1 MAARYNQ
8 QFDECLEKFLSHKNY
23 FTNVLELIE
32 GKTNVKRV
40 YIVKAI
46 LGVFALYMIFGH
58 FAALVCNLIGFVYPA
73 YASIHALESRN
84 KDDDT
89 KWLTYWVVF
98 ANFSV
103 VEFWSDVIFSWFPLY
118 WLAKI
123 VFLVWC
129 FAPVQNNGSVF
140 VYSRI
145 IRRFFLSNKNRIDEA
160 TSKIAEE
167 VSKLTKSD

>member
-8 QFDECLEKFLSHKNY
+8 QFDECLEKFLSQKNY

-32 GKTNVKRV
+32 SKTNVKRI

-46 LGVFALYMIFGH
+46 LGVFALYMIVGH
-58 FAALVCNLIGFVYPA
+58 FAALVCNLVGFVYPA
-73 YASIHALESRN
+73 YASIQALESRS

-103 VEFWSDVIFSWFPLY
+103 IEFWSDAIFSWFPFY

-123 VFLVWC
+123 IFLVWC
-129 FAPVQNNGSVF
+129 FAPVQSNGSVF
-140 VYSRI
+140 VYNRI
-145 IRRFFLSNKNRIDEA
+145 IRRFFLSNKSRIDEA

-167 VSKLTKSD
+167 VSKLTKNE

>member
-1 MAARYNQ
+1 MNR
-8 QFDECLEKFLSHKNY
+8 
-23 FTNVLELIE
+23 
-32 GKTNVKRV
+32 
-40 YIVKAI
+40 
-46 LGVFALYMIFGH
+46 
-58 FAALVCNLIGFVYPA
+58 
-73 YASIHALESRN
+73 IHALESRN

-103 VEFWSDVIFSWFPLY
+103 IEFWSDAIFSWFPFY

-140 VYSRI
+140 VYNRI
-145 IRRFFLSNKNRIDEA
+145 IRRFFLSNKSRIEEA
-160 TSKIAEE
+160 TFKIAEE
-167 VSKLTKSD
+167 GSYFLLKFTSGTNSNHFLSPIVSKLTKNE